1 MRRALVTTLAVPA
14 LLLAACGSDDGP
26 SVEESSSEEASNEEA
41 EQAQETSEEPTDAAQ
56 TTDGPTEEQASTQ
69 APPDDEESTAGTAG
83 GAVEGG
89 AAGKAAAARTKD
101 FMVAL
106 VNADPEICQ
115 LIMDFEGQAPMK
127 DSPEDLTIC
136 EDVLPSTLEGLVGED
151 EAAIIDVIE
160 VNGADVDGDTAI
172 VDGDNFDEIFAEGFG
187 DEEITLKKVDNEW
200 YVDLDNSFQGTS

>member
-14 LLLAACGSDDGP
+14 LLFSACSSDDGP
-26 SVEESSSEEASNEEA
+26 SVEESSNDQAD
-41 EQAQETSEEPTDAAQ
+41 QAQESTQESTQEPADAEETTEEPAEA
-56 TTDGPTEEQASTQ
+56 QASTQ
-69 APPDDEESTAGTAG
+69 EPADTEESTAAG
-83 GAVEGG
+83 PAEGG
-89 AAGKAAAARTKD
+89 AAGKAAAARTKE

-115 LIMDFEGQAPMK
+115 LILDFQGEGPMK
-127 DSPEDLTIC
+127 DSPEDLQIC
-136 EDVLPSTLEGLVGED
+136 EEVLPSTLEGLVGEE

-172 VDGDNFDEIFAEGFG
+172 VDSDNFSELFAEGFG
-187 DEEITLKKVDNEW
+187 DEEITLKRFQKQW